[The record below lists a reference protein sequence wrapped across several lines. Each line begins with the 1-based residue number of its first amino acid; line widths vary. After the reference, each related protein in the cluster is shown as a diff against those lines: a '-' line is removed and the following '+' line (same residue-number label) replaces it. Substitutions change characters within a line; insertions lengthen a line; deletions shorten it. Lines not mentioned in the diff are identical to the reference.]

1 VKNLFIALLLILF
14 CASLASAEVNF
25 PKPTGFVNDYAGI
38 LSGAD
43 KSKLEEI
50 SMTLKAKT
58 GAELAVA
65 IVKTAEPLDTKT
77 YAVKLFEKWKIGE
90 KGKDNGILIL
100 LAMEEKRI
108 EIEVGYGLEGVVP
121 DAKAG
126 EILDRY
132 AVPYFK
138 QGKYGEGLYQ
148 TALALSQRI
157 AKEPGAE
164 PHPPSVQMGEI
175 RYDTL
180 IILVIILLI
189 LGRVLPRKFISNV
202 IGAVIGGIFGFFM
215 AGMIGAV
222 VGALLS
228 FFLMLIS
235 PFWGGM
241 WGGGMGGGFGG
252 GGGGFGGGRSGGG
265 GTGRSW

>member
-1 VKNLFIALLLILF
+1 MKNLFIALLIILF

-38 LSGAD
+38 LTSSE
-43 KSKLEEI
+43 KIKLEEL
-50 SMTLKAKT
+50 SRTLKAKT

-108 EIEVGYGLEGVVP
+108 EIEVGYGLEGMVP

-126 EILDRY
+126 EILDSY

-164 PHPPSVQMGEI
+164 PRKLTEEQGEL

-189 LGRVLPRKFISNV
+189 LGRVLPRKFISNI

-222 VGALLS
+222 AGAVLS

-235 PFWGGM
+235 PFLKPFTFWGGK
-241 WGGGMGGGFGG
+241 WGGF
-252 GGGGFGGGRSGGG
+252 GGFGGGRSGGG